1 MGSTNASS
9 HDNGNSGNTLQ
20 KLSRDP
26 YVATV
31 PASRWR
37 VGRKEQGMSQPG
49 QRTRGVPH
57 AQRDFA
63 GRARRWSAAVAIGA
77 VLAASLTSVGVT
89 PAHASPGDF
98 TIFDGR
104 RTAPILIDASYGGD
118 HGDRDYT
125 QVRRAVQDLRQDV
138 AMVTGAVDPGDVQ
151 SVFVDDESAKEA
163 RLAKADQSKLPAL
176 LTKAPGRK
184 TAIIVGQIGESRL
197 IDEIVGAGKFNEAA
211 GIEGR
216 WEAYAAK
223 TITNPI
229 PGVDKA
235 LVIAGSDARGT
246 IYGIYSISEEI
257 GVSPWYWYSDVPVR
271 QRDHIDVKGKTR
283 VDDGPDVKYRGF
295 FINDE
300 ERTIAWAKRKFPT
313 GDGTPDVNFY
323 RHVYELM
330 LRLRLNTL
338 WPAMHLASTAFNAVT
353 DTGTY
358 DTGTPVNAREAAAFG
373 VVASS
378 SHAELMLRNNEG
390 EWRQWYDRNKD
401 ALDIKGS
408 DAVAAFNYSINKPAI
423 LEYWRQRVVANA
435 DFENILALG
444 IRGVHDSDA
453 VFTPGNPYGFKDKV
467 EMEADVIREQRKM
480 IAEVYGSADAA
491 PQVFIPYKEMND
503 LYNAGLKDHIPDDV
517 TLMWAEDN
525 QGYLRQVPTR
535 TEAARS
541 GGNGV
546 YYHISYWGE
555 PKSYLWLNSTP
566 MSLMVQQLRRAWNSG
581 AGRYWILNVGDIKP
595 GEIKLDLFAKLA
607 WDVDGYDDTNIGSK
621 FLTEHLQRDFRLK
634 GTNAAVVTDAL
645 RRFDTLENTK
655 RAEFWGEVNS
665 SNANSGRIHDGQVF
679 PFSAT
684 SDGDELQRHINESN
698 ELVRILEGASAKLD
712 PRYRSAF
719 YQQVLHRVR
728 SYRNMAEHIGYYW
741 KNQLAA
747 AQGRYASA
755 GSYELLSKQARE
767 RIRTDEEYWNTISHG
782 KWDHAIGHSHPE
794 GFPNEGAVMLTNDR
808 YARVAAPTDAVG
820 AAAEGSKEP
829 GRGTLTFN
837 SAAPDDKRFFD
848 VFSRDDVANRQE
860 WVAEADAPWI
870 TLSQRSGTTA
880 TEQRVTVTVARNH
893 PATTGTIR
901 VFNAVDGAKVGQPVA
916 TFTVDAKRAA
926 VDLRRVAEPAH
937 LEANGYVTLEA
948 EHFSENVPGADGTRW
963 APLQGVGQRGA
974 SMGSFPEIAPRV
986 DSGFETTARLK
997 YRVYFTSTGKFTG
1010 TFYRIPTL
1018 NEGTEDDGTP
1028 RTARTAVGLDNQA
1041 PSLLRG
1047 NSVAGTST
1055 STWGFNIMR
1064 QIEPLNFTVDVTTP
1078 GWHDLVVY
1086 RSDAA
1091 ILFDR
1096 LIIETRAGAVG
1107 DGLVGPPESPNNIAA
1122 PQRATVAR
1130 LPGVMPELHR
1140 LPAIETSVG
1149 RTSTVEGVTDVA
1161 TAESD
1166 NKTAASVTITDGE
1179 LSITGHR
1186 VGRAEV
1192 SITTGG
1198 GETWV
1203 APVTV
1208 GRAEGAPVGPYLE
1221 QDGLVILDAADALE
1235 NSASAHATASNNE
1248 THGWALARNGLQVVP
1263 PADASAK
1270 AQWLATSAAQ
1280 AEALFRAGP
1289 TQKVNGSSAAGAPPR
1304 LEFTVDIQTGGT
1316 YYLFVNSS
1324 NPNPDADS
1332 YHVLVD
1338 GQWRYQSS
1346 KSGPET
1352 GFETWY
1358 GSTNVAEAALALE
1371 PGEHTITLAPR
1382 EAGLLLNQIALTTND
1397 TPRFTGFQTPSGRR
1411 ASAS

>member
-1 MGSTNASS
+1 M
-9 HDNGNSGNTLQ
+9 
-20 KLSRDP
+20 
-26 YVATV
+26 
-31 PASRWR
+31 
-37 VGRKEQGMSQPG
+37 
-49 QRTRGVPH
+49 
-57 AQRDFA
+57 
-63 GRARRWSAAVAIGA
+63 
-77 VLAASLTSVGVT
+77 T

-104 RTAPILIDASYGGD
+104 TTAPILIDPSYGGD

-138 AMVTGAVDPGDVQ
+138 AMVTGAIDPGDVQ
-151 SVFVDDESAKEA
+151 SVFVDDESAKET
-163 RLAKADQSKLPAL
+163 RLAEADQRKLPAL
-176 LTKAPGRK
+176 LTKAVRQR
-184 TAIIVGQIGESRL
+184 TAIIVGQIGQSRL
-197 IDEIVGAGKFNEAA
+197 IDEIVGAGKFDEAA

-223 TITNPI
+223 TIADPV
-229 PGVDKA
+229 PGVDTA

-257 GVSPWYWYSDVPVR
+257 GVSPWYWYSDVPVK
-271 QRDHIDVKGKTR
+271 QRDDIDVKGKTR
-283 VDDGPDVKYRGF
+283 VDDGPDVRYRGF

-313 GDGTPDVNFY
+313 GNGTPDVNFY

-338 WPAMHLASTAFNAVT
+338 WPAMHLSSTAFNAVT
-353 DTGTY
+353 DTGRY
-358 DTGTPVNAREAAAFG
+358 DEGTPINAREAAAFG

-480 IAEVYGSADAA
+480 IAEVYGSADAV
-491 PQVFIPYKEMND
+491 PQVLIPYKEMND

-566 MSLMVQQLRRAWNSG
+566 MSLMVQQLHRAWNSG

-607 WDVDGYDDTNIGSK
+607 WDVEGYDDTNIGSK
-621 FLTEHLQRDFRLK
+621 FLTEHMQRDFRLK
-634 GTNAAVVTDAL
+634 GSNAAVVADAL
-645 RRFDTLENTK
+645 ERFDALENTK
-655 RAEFWGEVNS
+655 RAEFWGEINT
-665 SNANSGRIHDGQVF
+665 SNATSGRIHTGQVF

-684 SDGDELQRHINESN
+684 SDGDELQRYINESN
-698 ELVRILEGASAKLD
+698 DLVRILEGVYAKLD
-712 PRYRSAF
+712 SRSRSAF

-728 SYRNMAEHIGYYW
+728 SYRNMAEQIGYYW

-755 GSYELLSKQARE
+755 GSYELLSKRARE
-767 RIRTDEEYWNTISHG
+767 RILTDEDYWNTISDG

-794 GFPNEGAVMLTNDR
+794 GFPNEGTVMLTNDR
-808 YARVAAPTDAVG
+808 YARVAAPADAVG
-820 AAAEGSKEP
+820 AAAEDSKEP
-829 GRGTLTFN
+829 GHGTLTFN

-848 VFSRDDVANRQE
+848 VFSRNDVTNPQE

-880 TEQRVTVTVARNH
+880 TEQRVTVTVAKNH

-901 VFNAVDGAKVGQPVA
+901 VFNAVNGAKAGDPVA
-916 TFTVDAKRAA
+916 TFTVDAERAA

-937 LEANGYVTLEA
+937 LEANGYVALEA
-948 EHFSENVPGADGTRW
+948 EHFSENVPGADGSRW

-997 YRVYFTSTGKFTG
+997 YRVYFTSTGRFTG

-1028 RTARTAVGLDNQA
+1028 RTARTAVGLDDQV

-1078 GWHDLVVY
+1078 GWHELTVY

-1096 LIIETRAGAVG
+1096 IIVETRDGAVG

-1122 PQRATVAR
+1122 PQRATVAP
-1130 LPGVMPELHR
+1130 LPGVMPELRR
-1140 LPAIETSVG
+1140 LPAIETTVG
-1149 RTSTVEGVTDVA
+1149 RTSTVEGVADVMA
-1161 TAESD
+1161 AESD
-1166 NKTAASVTITDGE
+1166 NTTAVSVTVAGGE

-1186 VGRAEV
+1186 VGKGEL

-1208 GRAEGAPVGPYLE
+1208 TRGEGAPGGPYLE
-1221 QDGLVILDAADALE
+1221 QDGLVVLDAADALE
-1235 NSASAHATASNNE
+1235 NSASAHATASNNG

-1270 AQWLATSAAQ
+1270 ANWLATSTAQ
-1280 AEALFRAGP
+1280 AEALFSAGP
-1289 TQKVNGSSAAGAPPR
+1289 TEKVNGSSAAGAPPQ
-1304 LEFTVDIQTGGT
+1304 LDFTVDIRTAGT

-1358 GSTNVAEAALALE
+1358 GTTSVAAAALALE

-1382 EAGLLLNQIALTTND
+1382 EAGLVLNQIALTTDD
-1397 TPRFTGFQTPSGRR
+1397 TPGFTGFQAPSDRK

>member
-1 MGSTNASS
+1 MT
-9 HDNGNSGNTLQ
+9 
-20 KLSRDP
+20 
-26 YVATV
+26 
-31 PASRWR
+31 
-37 VGRKEQGMSQPG
+37 
-49 QRTRGVPH
+49 
-57 AQRDFA
+57 
-63 GRARRWSAAVAIGA
+63 IGA

-89 PAHASPGDF
+89 PAQAASTDF
-98 TIFDGR
+98 TVFNGHT
-104 RTAPILIDASYGGD
+104 TAPILIDPSYDGD
-118 HGDRDYT
+118 QADRDYK

-138 AMVTGAVDPGDVQ
+138 AMVTGAIDPGEVQ
-151 SVFVDDESAKEA
+151 SLFADDEPAKQA
-163 RLAKADQSKLPAL
+163 RLAKADRNKLPAL
-176 LTKAPGRK
+176 LTDAAGRK
-184 TAIIVGQIGESRL
+184 TAIIIGQIGRSRL
-197 IDEIVGAGKFNEAA
+197 IDGIVGAGKFAEAA
-211 GIEGR
+211 GIKGR
-216 WEAYAAK
+216 WEAYATK
-223 TITNPI
+223 TIKNPV
-229 PGVDKA
+229 PGVDNA

-271 QRDHIDVKGKTR
+271 QRDDIEVKGKAR
-283 VDDGPDVKYRGF
+283 VDDGPDVKYRGIF
-295 FINDE
+295 VNDE
-300 ERTIAWAKRKFPT
+300 ERTVAWAKKKFPT
-313 GDGTPDVNFY
+313 ANGTPDVNYY

-338 WPAMHLASTAFNAVT
+338 WPAMHLASRAFNAVT

-358 DTGTPVNAREAAAFG
+358 DQGTPINAREAAAYG

-390 EWRQWYDRNKD
+390 EWRQWYARNKD
-401 ALDIKGS
+401 ALDIKGA
-408 DAVAAFNYSINKPAI
+408 DAVAAFDYSINKPAI

-435 DFENILALG
+435 AFENILALG
-444 IRGVHDSDA
+444 IRGVHDSDP
-453 VFTPGNPYGFKDKV
+453 VFTPGNPYGFKDKI
-467 EMEADVIREQRKM
+467 EMLADVIREQRKL
-480 IAEVYGSADAA
+480 IAGIYGSADAV

-503 LYNAGLKDHIPDDV
+503 LYNAGLKDHIPADV

-607 WDVDGYDDTNIGSK
+607 WDVQGYDDTK
-621 FLTEHLQRDFRLK
+621 FLTEHAQRDFRLR
-634 GTNAAVVTDAL
+634 GDNAAAVADAL
-645 RRFDTLENTK
+645 KRFDALENTK
-655 RAEFWGEVNS
+655 RAEFWGEINS
-665 SNANSGRIHDGQVF
+665 SNANSGRIHNGQVF

-684 SDGDELQRHINESN
+684 SNGDELQRYINESN
-698 ELVRILEGASAKLD
+698 KLVTVLEGVSAKLE

-728 SYRNMAEHIGYYW
+728 SYRNMAEQIGYYW

-767 RIRTDEEYWNTISHG
+767 RIFADEDYWNTISDG

-808 YARVAAPTDAVG
+808 YARVAAPADAVG

-837 SAAPDDKRFFD
+837 SAGPDDKRFFD
-848 VFSRDDVANRQE
+848 VFSRDDVAKPQQ
-860 WVAEADAPWI
+860 WVGEADAPWI

-880 TEQRVTVTVARNH
+880 TEQRVTVTVAKNH

-901 VFNAVDGAKVGQPVA
+901 VFNAVDGAKVGDPVA
-916 TFTVDAKRAA
+916 TFTVDAERAA

-937 LEANGYVTLEA
+937 LEANGYVALEA
-948 EHFSENVPGADGTRW
+948 EHFSENVPGADGSRW
-963 APLQGVGQRGA
+963 APLEGVGQRGA
-974 SMGSFPEIAPRV
+974 SMGGFPEIAPRV
-986 DSGFETTARLK
+986 DSGFETTARLR
-997 YRVYFTSTGKFTG
+997 YRVHFTSTGSFTG

-1028 RTARTAVGLDNQA
+1028 RTARTAIGLDAQA

-1055 STWGFNIMR
+1055 STWGFNIMHG
-1064 QIEPLNFTVDVTTP
+1064 IEPLSFTVDVTTP

-1096 LIIETRAGAVG
+1096 IIIETRAGAAG

-1122 PQRATVAR
+1122 PQRATVAPR
-1130 LPGVMPELHR
+1130 PDTMPELRR
-1140 LPAIETSVG
+1140 LPAIQTSAG
-1149 RTSTVEGVTDVA
+1149 ETSTVEGVRKVVA
-1161 TAESD
+1161 ANSD
-1166 NKTAASVTITDGE
+1166 NETAVSVEVQDGQARV
-1179 LSITGHR
+1179 TGHR
-1186 VGRAEV
+1186 AGTAEV
-1192 SITTGG
+1192 SITAGG
-1198 GETWV
+1198 GEAWV
-1203 APVTV
+1203 VPVTV
-1208 GRAEGAPVGPYLE
+1208 GRGEGAPVGPYLE
-1221 QDGLVILDAADALE
+1221 QGGRVVADAADALE
-1235 NSASAHATASNNE
+1235 NSASAHATDSNNG
-1248 THGWALARNGLQVVP
+1248 THRWALARNGLQVVP
-1263 PADASAK
+1263 PADAGAK

-1280 AEALFRAGP
+1280 AEALFKAGP
-1289 TQKVNGSSAAGAPPR
+1289 TQKVNGSSAAGTPPR
-1304 LEFTVDIQTGGT
+1304 LDFTVDLRTGGT
-1316 YYLFVNSS
+1316 YYLFVNTS
-1324 NPNPDADS
+1324 NPNADADS

-1338 GQWRYQSS
+1338 GQWRYQSN

-1358 GSTNVAEAALALE
+1358 GSTSVAAAALTLA
-1371 PGEHTITLAPR
+1371 PGEHTISLAPR
-1382 EAGLLLNQIALTTND
+1382 EAGLVLNQIVLTTNN
-1397 TPRFTGFQTPSGRR
+1397 TPGLTGFQPPSGRGT
-1411 ASAS
+1411 SAS

>member
-1 MGSTNASS
+1 MQ
-9 HDNGNSGNTLQ
+9 H
-20 KLSRDP
+20 
-26 YVATV
+26 
-31 PASRWR
+31 
-37 VGRKEQGMSQPG
+37 E
-49 QRTRGVPH
+49 QRTIGSRV
-57 AQRDFA
+57 
-63 GRARRWSAAVAIGA
+63 RRWSAVVTTGAMLAV
-77 VLAASLTSVGVT
+77 SLTSVGVT
-89 PAHASPGDF
+89 PAQAASTDF

-104 RTAPILIDASYGGD
+104 TTAPILIDPSYGGD
-118 HGDRDYT
+118 HADRDYG

-138 AMVTGAVDPGDVQ
+138 AMVTGAIDPGEVQ
-151 SVFVDDESAKEA
+151 SLFVDDEPAKEA
-163 RLAKADQSKLPAL
+163 RLAKADRRKTPAL
-176 LTKAPGRK
+176 LTEAAGQK
-184 TAIIVGQIGESRL
+184 TAIIVGQLGQSRL
-197 IDEIVGAGKFNEAA
+197 IDEIVEAGKFDEAA

-223 TITNPI
+223 TVKNPV
-229 PGVDKA
+229 PGVGKA

-246 IYGIYSISEEI
+246 IYGIYSVSEEI
-257 GVSPWYWYSDVPVR
+257 GVSPWYWYADVPVR
-271 QRDHIDVKGKTR
+271 QRDDIKVKGKAR
-283 VDDGPDVKYRGF
+283 VDDGPDVKYRGIF
-295 FINDE
+295 VNDE
-300 ERTIAWAKRKFPT
+300 ERTVAWAKKKFPT
-313 GDGTPDVNFY
+313 GKGTPEVNYY
-323 RHVYELM
+323 RHVFELM

-358 DTGTPVNAREAAAFG
+358 DNGTPVNAREAAAFG
-373 VVASS
+373 IVASS

-401 ALDIKGS
+401 AWDIKGP
-408 DAVAAFNYSINKPAI
+408 DAVAAFDYSINKPAI

-435 DFENILALG
+435 GFENILALG
-444 IRGVHDSDA
+444 IRGVHDSDP
-453 VFTPGNPYGFKDKV
+453 VFTPGNPYGFKDKI
-467 EMEADVIREQRKM
+467 EMLADVIREQRRL
-480 IAEVYGSADAA
+480 IAEIYGRADAV

-503 LYNAGLKDHIPDDV
+503 LYNAGLKDHIPGDV

-525 QGYLRQVPTR
+525 HGYLRQVPTR

-566 MSLMVQQLRRAWNSG
+566 MSLMVQQLHRAWNSG

-607 WDVDGYDDTNIGSK
+607 WHVEGYDDTNIGKK
-621 FLTEHLQRDFRLK
+621 FLTEHVQRDFRLR
-634 GTNAAVVTDAL
+634 GGDAAAVVDAL
-645 RRFDTLENTK
+645 ERFDVLENTK
-655 RAEFWGEVNS
+655 RAESWGEVNS
-665 SNANSGRIHDGQVF
+665 SNANSGRIHNGQVF

-684 SDGDELQRHINESN
+684 SDGDELQRYINESN
-698 ELVRILEGASAKLD
+698 ELVAVLERVSAKLD
-712 PRYRSAF
+712 PRYRSTF

-728 SYRNMAEHIGYYW
+728 SYRNMAEQIGYYW

-755 GSYELLSKQARE
+755 GSYELLSKQARQ
-767 RIRTDEEYWNTISHG
+767 RVFTDEDHWNTISDG
-782 KWDHAIGHSHPE
+782 KWDDAIGHSHPE

-808 YARVAAPTDAVG
+808 YARVATPADAVG

-848 VFSRDDVANRQE
+848 VFSRDDVADPQE

-870 TLSQRSGTTA
+870 ILSRRSGKTA
-880 TEQRVTVTVARNH
+880 TEQRVTVTVAKKN

-901 VFNAVDGAKVGQPVA
+901 VFNAVDGVKAGDPVA
-916 TFTVDAKRAA
+916 TFTVKAERAA
-926 VDLRRVAEPAH
+926 VDLRRAAEPAH
-937 LEANGYVTLEA
+937 LEAGGHVTIEA
-948 EHFSENVPGADGTRW
+948 EHFSENVPGADGSRW

-986 DSGFETTARLK
+986 DSGFETTARLR
-997 YRVYFTSTGKFTG
+997 YRVHFTSTGKFTG

-1018 NEGTEDDGTP
+1018 NEGTDDDGTP
-1028 RTARTAVGLDNQA
+1028 RTARTAIGLDKQA

-1055 STWGFNIMR
+1055 SPWGFNIMHA
-1064 QIEPLNFTVDVTTP
+1064 IEPLRFTVDVTTP

-1096 LIIETRAGAVG
+1096 IIIETRAGAAG

-1122 PQRATVAR
+1122 PQKATVAP
-1130 LPGVMPELHR
+1130 LPPAMPELHR
-1140 LPAIETSVG
+1140 LPAIQTSVG
-1149 RTSTVEGVTDVA
+1149 ETSTVDGVRDVEA
-1161 TAESD
+1161 AGSD
-1166 NKTAASVTITDGE
+1166 NTTAASVAVEDGR
-1179 LSITGHR
+1179 IRVTGHR
-1186 VGRAEV
+1186 VGTAEL
-1192 SITTGG
+1192 SITAGG
-1198 GETWV
+1198 GQAWV

-1208 GRAEGAPVGPYLE
+1208 GRAEGSPTGPYE
-1221 QDGLVILDAADALE
+1221 ERDGLAVIDAADALE
-1235 NSASAHATASNNE
+1235 KSAAAHATDSNNG
-1248 THGWALARNGLQVVP
+1248 THTWALARNGLQVVP
-1263 PADASAK
+1263 PADAGAK
-1270 AQWLATSAAQ
+1270 ANWLATTAAQ
-1280 AEALFRAGP
+1280 AEALFEAGP
-1289 TQKVNGSSAAGAPPR
+1289 AEKVNGSSAAGAPPR
-1304 LEFTVDIQTGGT
+1304 LDFTVDIRTGGT
-1316 YYLFVNSS
+1316 YYLFANTS

-1338 GQWRYQSS
+1338 GQWRYHSS

-1358 GSTNVAEAALALE
+1358 GSTSVAAAALALE
-1371 PGEHTITLAPR
+1371 PGEHTISLAPR
-1382 EAGLLLNQIALTTND
+1382 EAGLVLNQIVLTTDD
-1397 TPRFTGFQTPSGRR
+1397 TPGLTGFQDPSSRG
-1411 ASAS
+1411 ASASSQAKVG

>member
-1 MGSTNASS
+1 MQ
-9 HDNGNSGNTLQ
+9 HDE
-20 KLSRDP
+20 RDI
-26 YVATV
+26 
-31 PASRWR
+31 S
-37 VGRKEQGMSQPG
+37 
-49 QRTRGVPH
+49 
-57 AQRDFA
+57 
-63 GRARRWSAAVAIGA
+63 GRARRWYAAVTAGA
-77 VLAASLTSVGVT
+77 LLAASLTWVGVA
-89 PAHASPGDF
+89 PAQAASTDF
-98 TIFDGR
+98 TIFNGR
-104 RTAPILIDASYGGD
+104 TTAPILIDPSYGGD
-118 HGDRDYT
+118 HADRDYK

-138 AMVTGAVDPGDVQ
+138 AMVTGAIDPGEVQ
-151 SVFVDDESAKEA
+151 SMFADDEPAKEA
-163 RLAKADQSKLPAL
+163 RLAKADRGKLPAL
-176 LTKAPGRK
+176 LTGAAGQK
-184 TAIIVGQIGESRL
+184 TAIIVGQIGQSRL
-197 IDEIVGAGKFNEAA
+197 IDGIVGAGKFDEAA
-211 GIEGR
+211 GIKGR

-223 TITNPI
+223 TIKNPV
-229 PGVDKA
+229 PGVDNA

-257 GVSPWYWYSDVPVR
+257 GVSPWYWYSDVPVKR
-271 QRDHIDVKGKTR
+271 RDDIKVSGKAR
-283 VDDGPDVKYRGF
+283 VDDGPDVKYRGIF
-295 FINDE
+295 VNDE
-300 ERTIAWAKRKFPT
+300 ERTVAWAKKKFPIAN
-313 GDGTPDVNFY
+313 GTPDVNYY

-330 LRLRLNTL
+330 LRLGLNTL

-358 DTGTPVNAREAAAFG
+358 DQGTPINAREAAAYG

-390 EWRQWYDRNKD
+390 EWRQWYARNKD
-401 ALDIKGS
+401 ALDIKGP
-408 DAVAAFNYSINKPAI
+408 DAVAAFDYSINKPAI

-435 DFENILALG
+435 AFENILALG
-444 IRGVHDSDA
+444 IRGVHDSDP
-453 VFTPGNPYGFKDKV
+453 VFTPGNPYGFKDKI
-467 EMEADVIREQRKM
+467 EMLADVIREQRKL
-480 IAEVYGSADAA
+480 IAAVYGSVDAV

-503 LYNAGLKDHIPDDV
+503 LYNAGLKDHIPGDV

-566 MSLMVQQLRRAWNSG
+566 MSLMVQQLRRAWSSG

-607 WDVDGYDDTNIGSK
+607 WDVKGYDDTNVGSR
-621 FLTEHLQRDFRLK
+621 FLTEHVQRDFRLK
-634 GTNAAVVTDAL
+634 GANAAVVADAL
-645 RRFDTLENTK
+645 ERFDALENTK
-655 RAEFWGEVNS
+655 RAEFWGEINS
-665 SNANSGRIHDGQVF
+665 SNANSGRIHNGQVF

-684 SDGDELQRHINESN
+684 SDGDELQRYINESGK
-698 ELVRILEGASAKLD
+698 LVAILEDVSAKLD

-719 YQQVLHRVR
+719 HQQVLHRIR
-728 SYRNMAEHIGYYW
+728 SYRNMAEQIGYYW

-767 RIRTDEEYWNTISHG
+767 RILTDEDHWNTISGG

-808 YARVAAPTDAVG
+808 YARVATPADAVG

-829 GRGTLTFN
+829 GRGTLRFN

-848 VFSRDDVANRQE
+848 VFSRGDVADPQE

-870 TLSQRSGTTA
+870 ALSRRSGTTA

-893 PATTGTIR
+893 PAATGTIK
-901 VFNAVDGAKVGQPVA
+901 VFNAVDGAKTGDPVA
-916 TFTVDAKRAA
+916 TFTVDAERAA

-937 LEANGYVTLEA
+937 LEANGYVAIEA
-948 EHFSENVPGADGTRW
+948 EHFSENVRGADGSRW
-963 APLQGVGQRGA
+963 SPLEGVGQRGA

-986 DSGFETTARLK
+986 DSGFETTARLR
-997 YRVYFTSTGKFTG
+997 YRVYFTSTGRFTG

-1018 NEGTEDDGTP
+1018 NEGTEDGGTP
-1028 RTARTAVGLDNQA
+1028 RTARTAIGLDDQA

-1055 STWGFNIMR
+1055 SPWGFNVMHG
-1064 QIEPLNFTVDVTTP
+1064 IEPLNFTVEVTTP

-1096 LIIETRAGAVG
+1096 IIIETRAGSVG

-1122 PQRATVAR
+1122 PQRATVAPR
-1130 LPGVMPELHR
+1130 PDTMPELRR
-1140 LPAIETSVG
+1140 LPAIRTSAG
-1149 RTSTVEGVTDVA
+1149 ETSTVEGVRDVVSA
-1161 TAESD
+1161 ASD
-1166 NKTAASVTITDGE
+1166 NETAVSVAVQNGQVRV
-1179 LSITGHR
+1179 TGHR
-1186 VGRAEV
+1186 VGTAEV
-1192 SITTGG
+1192 SVTAGR
-1198 GETWV
+1198 GEAWV
-1203 APVTV
+1203 VPVTV
-1208 GRAEGAPVGPYLE
+1208 GRAAGAPVGAYLE
-1221 QDGLVILDAADALE
+1221 RDGSVVFDAADALE
-1235 NSASAHATASNNE
+1235 KSASANAVDSNNG
-1248 THGWALARNGLQVVP
+1248 THGWALARNGLQAVP
-1263 PADASAK
+1263 PADAGAK

-1280 AEALFRAGP
+1280 AEALFGAGP

-1304 LEFTVDIQTGGT
+1304 LDFTVDIRTGGT
-1316 YYLFVNSS
+1316 YYLFVNTS
-1324 NPNPDADS
+1324 NPNADADS

-1338 GQWRYQSS
+1338 GRWRYQSN

-1358 GSTNVAEAALALE
+1358 GSTSVAAAALALG
-1371 PGEHTITLAPR
+1371 PGEHTISLAPR
-1382 EAGLLLNQIALTTND
+1382 EAGLVLNQIVLTTDD
-1397 TPRFTGFQTPSGRR
+1397 TPGLTGFQTPSDRR

>member
-1 MGSTNASS
+1 
-9 HDNGNSGNTLQ
+9 
-20 KLSRDP
+20 
-26 YVATV
+26 
-31 PASRWR
+31 
-37 VGRKEQGMSQPG
+37 MSQPG
-49 QRTRGVPH
+49 QRLQH
-57 AQRDFA
+57 IA
-63 GRARRWSAAVAIGA
+63 GRVRRWSVAVTIGA
-77 VLAASLTSVGVT
+77 MLTASLTSVGVT
-89 PAHASPGDF
+89 PAQASSADF
-98 TIFDGR
+98 TLFNGR
-104 RTAPILIDASYGGD
+104 TTAPILIDASYGGD
-118 HGDRDYT
+118 HAERDYA

-138 AMVTGAVDPGDVQ
+138 AMVTGAIDPGQVQ
-151 SVFVDDESAKEA
+151 SLFADDEPAKQA
-163 RLAKADQSKLPAL
+163 RLAKADQRKLPAL
-176 LTKAPGRK
+176 LTKAAGQK
-184 TAIIVGQIGESRL
+184 TAIIVGQIGQSRL
-197 IDEIVGAGKFNEAA
+197 IDEIVAAGKFDEAA
-211 GIEGR
+211 GIKGK
-216 WEAYAAK
+216 WEAYATK
-223 TITNPI
+223 TIKNPV
-229 PGVDKA
+229 PGVGDA

-257 GVSPWYWYSDVPVR
+257 GVSPWYWYSDMPVKR
-271 QRDHIDVKGKTR
+271 RDDIEVEGRTR
-283 VDDGPDVKYRGF
+283 VEDGPDVKYRGI

-300 ERTIAWAKRKFPT
+300 ERTIAWAKKKFPT
-313 GDGTPDVNFY
+313 GNGTPDVNYY

-330 LRLRLNTL
+330 LRLGLNTL
-338 WPAMHLASTAFNAVT
+338 WPAMHLASRAFNAVT

-358 DTGTPVNAREAAAFG
+358 DNGTPINAREAAAFG

-401 ALDIKGS
+401 ALDIKGA

-435 DFENILALG
+435 GFENILALG
-444 IRGVHDSDA
+444 IRGVHDSDP
-453 VFTPGNPYGFKDKV
+453 VFTPGNPYGFKDKI
-467 EMEADVIREQRKM
+467 EMLADVIREQREL
-480 IAEVYGSADAA
+480 IAAVYGSADAV

-503 LYNAGLKDHIPDDV
+503 LYNAGLKNYIPGDV

-607 WDVDGYDDTNIGSK
+607 WDVKGYDDTNIGSR
-621 FLTEHLQRDFRLK
+621 FLTEHLRGDFRLR
-634 GTNAAVVTDAL
+634 GDSAAVVADAL
-645 RRFDTLENTK
+645 ERFDALENTK
-655 RAEFWGEVNS
+655 RAEFWGEINS
-665 SNANSGRIHDGQVF
+665 SNAGSGRIHDGQVF

-684 SDGDELQRHINESN
+684 SDGDELQRYINESN
-698 ELVRILEGASAKLD
+698 ELVAILQGVSAKLD

-728 SYRNMAEHIGYYW
+728 SYRNMAEQIGYYW

-767 RIRTDEEYWNTISHG
+767 RIRTDEDYWNTISDG

-794 GFPNEGAVMLTNDR
+794 GFPNEGTVMLTNDR
-808 YARVAAPTDAVG
+808 YARVATPADAVG

-829 GRGTLTFN
+829 GRGTLRFN

-848 VFSRDDVANRQE
+848 VFSRDDVAKAQE
-860 WVAEADAPWI
+860 WVAEADARWI

-880 TEQRVTVTVARNH
+880 TEQRVTVTAARNH
-893 PATTGTIR
+893 PAATGTIR
-901 VFNAVDGAKVGQPVA
+901 VFNAVHGAKTGDPVA
-916 TFTVDAKRAA
+916 TFTVEAERAA
-926 VDLRRVAEPAH
+926 VDLRRAGPAH
-937 LEANGYVTLEA
+937 LEANGYVALEA
-948 EHFSENVPGADGTRW
+948 EHFSENVPGADGSRW
-963 APLQGVGQRGA
+963 APLEGVGQRGA
-974 SMGSFPEIAPRV
+974 SMGGFPEIAPRV
-986 DSGFETTARLK
+986 DSGFETTARLR

-1010 TFYRIPTL
+1010 TFYRVPTL

-1028 RTARTAVGLDNQA
+1028 RTARTAIGLDEQV
-1041 PSLLRG
+1041 PGLLRG

-1055 STWGFNIMR
+1055 SAWGFNIMHG
-1064 QIEPLNFTVDVTTP
+1064 IEPLNFTIDVTTP

-1096 LIIETRAGAVG
+1096 IIIETRAGAVG

-1122 PQRATVAR
+1122 PQRATVA
-1130 LPGVMPELHR
+1130 PHPDTMPELRR
-1140 LPAIETSVG
+1140 LPAIQTSVG
-1149 RTSTVEGVTDVA
+1149 RTSTVEGVRGVVA
-1161 TAESD
+1161 AESD
-1166 NKTAASVTITDGE
+1166 NESAASVAVADG
-1179 LSITGHR
+1179 LVRVTGHR
-1186 VGRAEV
+1186 VGKAEL
-1192 SITTGG
+1192 SITAGG
-1198 GETWV
+1198 GEAWV

-1208 GRAEGAPVGPYLE
+1208 GRAAGAPVGAYLE
-1221 QDGLVILDAADALE
+1221 RDGSVVFDAADALE
-1235 NSASAHATASNNE
+1235 KSAAANATDSNNG

-1263 PADASAK
+1263 PADAGAK

-1280 AEALFRAGP
+1280 AEALFKAGP
-1289 TQKVNGSSAAGAPPR
+1289 AQKVNGSSAAGAPPR
-1304 LEFTVDIQTGGT
+1304 LDFTVDIQTGGT
-1316 YYLFVNSS
+1316 YYLFVNTS
-1324 NPNPDADS
+1324 NPNADADS
-1332 YHVLVD
+1332 YHVIVD
-1338 GQWRYQSS
+1338 GQWRYQSN

-1358 GSTNVAEAALALE
+1358 GSTSVAAAALALA
-1371 PGEHTITLAPR
+1371 PGEHTISLAPR
-1382 EAGLLLNQIALTTND
+1382 EAGLVLNQIVLTTKD
-1397 TPRFTGFQTPSGRR
+1397 TPGLTGFQTPSGR
-1411 ASAS
+1411 SAS

>member
-1 MGSTNASS
+1 MT
-9 HDNGNSGNTLQ
+9 
-20 KLSRDP
+20 
-26 YVATV
+26 
-31 PASRWR
+31 
-37 VGRKEQGMSQPG
+37 
-49 QRTRGVPH
+49 
-57 AQRDFA
+57 A
-63 GRARRWSAAVAIGA
+63 GA
-77 VLAASLTSVGVT
+77 LLTASLTSVGVT
-89 PAHASPGDF
+89 PAQAASSDF
-98 TIFDGR
+98 TIFNGR
-104 RTAPILIDASYGGD
+104 TTAPILIDPSYGGD
-118 HGDRDYT
+118 HTDRDYM

-138 AMVTGAVDPGDVQ
+138 AMVTGAIDPGEVQ
-151 SVFVDDESAKEA
+151 SLFVDDEPAKEA
-163 RLAKADQSKLPAL
+163 RLAEADQSRLPAL
-176 LTKAPGRK
+176 LTEAAGQK
-184 TAIIVGQIGESRL
+184 TAIIVGQLGQSRL
-197 IDEIVGAGKFNEAA
+197 IDEIVGAGKFDEAA
-211 GIEGR
+211 GIQGK
-216 WEAYAAK
+216 WEAYATK
-223 TITNPI
+223 TVKNPV

-235 LVIAGSDARGT
+235 LVVAGSDARGT

-257 GVSPWYWYSDVPVR
+257 GVSPWYWYADVPVK
-271 QRDHIDVKGKTR
+271 QRDDIKVEGRTR
-283 VDDGPDVKYRGF
+283 VDDGPDVKYRGIF
-295 FINDE
+295 VNDE
-300 ERTIAWAKRKFPT
+300 ERTIAWAKKKFPT
-313 GDGTPDVNFY
+313 GDGTPDVHYY
-323 RHVYELM
+323 RHVFELM

-358 DTGTPVNAREAAAFG
+358 DNGTPVNAREAAAFG

-390 EWRQWYDRNKD
+390 EWRQWYARNKD
-401 ALDIKGS
+401 ALDIKGP
-408 DAVAAFNYSINKPAI
+408 DAVSAFDYSINKPAI

-435 DFENILALG
+435 GFENILALG
-444 IRGVHDSDA
+444 IRGVHDSDP
-453 VFTPGNPYGFKDKV
+453 VFTPGNPYGFKDKI
-467 EMEADVIREQRKM
+467 EMVADVIREQREL
-480 IAEVYGSADAA
+480 IAQVYGGVDAV

-503 LYNAGLKDHIPDDV
+503 LYNAGLKDHIPGDV

-525 QGYLRQVPTR
+525 HGYLRQVPTR
-535 TEAARS
+535 AEAARS

-566 MSLMVQQLRRAWNSG
+566 MSLMVQQLHRAWNSG

-607 WDVDGYDDTNIGSK
+607 WDVKGYDDTNIGTK
-621 FLTEHLQRDFRLK
+621 FLTEHVHRDFRLR
-634 GTNAAVVTDAL
+634 GDNAAVVADAL
-645 RRFDTLENTK
+645 ERFDVLESTK
-655 RAEFWGEVNS
+655 RAESWGEINS
-665 SNANSGRIHDGQVF
+665 SNANSGRIHNGQVF

-698 ELVRILEGASAKLD
+698 ELVAILEGVSRRLD

-728 SYRNMAEHIGYYW
+728 SYRNMAEQIGYYW
-741 KNQLAA
+741 KNRLAA

-767 RIRTDEEYWNTISHG
+767 RIFTDEDYWNTISGG

-808 YARVAAPTDAVG
+808 YARVATPTDGVG

-848 VFSRDDVANRQE
+848 VFSRDDVAGPQE
-860 WVAEADAPWI
+860 WVAEADARWI
-870 TLSQRSGTTA
+870 TLSRRSGTTA

-901 VFNAVDGAKVGQPVA
+901 VFNAAHGAKVGDPVA
-916 TFTVDAKRAA
+916 TFTVDAERAA

-937 LEANGYVTLEA
+937 LEANGYVALEA
-948 EHFSENVPGADGTRW
+948 EHFSENVPGADGSRW
-963 APLQGVGQRGA
+963 APLAGVGQRGA

-986 DSGFETTARLK
+986 DSGFETTARLR
-997 YRVYFTSTGKFTG
+997 YRVYFTSTGRFTG

-1028 RTARTAVGLDNQA
+1028 RTARTAIGLDEQA

-1055 STWGFNIMR
+1055 SPWGFNIM
-1064 QIEPLNFTVDVTTP
+1064 QGIEPLKFTIDVTTP
-1078 GWHDLVVY
+1078 GYHDLVVY

-1096 LIIETRAGAVG
+1096 IIIETRAGAAG

-1122 PQRATVAR
+1122 PQKATVAPR
-1130 LPGVMPELHR
+1130 PDTMPELHR
-1140 LPAIETSVG
+1140 LPAIQTSVG
-1149 RTSTVEGVTDVA
+1149 ETSTVEGVRDVKA
-1161 TAESD
+1161 AESD
-1166 NKTAASVTITDGE
+1166 NKTAVSVAVKDGR
-1179 LSITGHR
+1179 LRVTGHR
-1186 VGRAEV
+1186 VGMAEL
-1192 SITTGG
+1192 SITAGG
-1198 GETWV
+1198 GEAWV
-1203 APVTV
+1203 APVAV
-1208 GRAEGAPVGPYLE
+1208 GRAEGAPTGPYLE
-1221 QDGLVILDAADALE
+1221 QDGLAVIDAADALE
-1235 NSASAHATASNNE
+1235 KSAAAHATGSNNG

-1263 PADASAK
+1263 PADAGAK
-1270 AQWLATSAAQ
+1270 AQWLATSPAQ
-1280 AEALFRAGP
+1280 AEALFKAGP

-1304 LEFTVDIQTGGT
+1304 LDFTVDIRTGGT
-1316 YYLFVNSS
+1316 YHLFANTS

-1338 GQWRYQSS
+1338 GQWRYHSS

-1358 GSTNVAEAALALE
+1358 GSTSVAAAALALA
-1371 PGEHTITLAPR
+1371 PGEHTISLAPR
-1382 EAGLLLNQIALTTND
+1382 EAGLVLNQIVLTTDD
-1397 TPRFTGFQTPSGRR
+1397 TPGLTGFQDPSSRR
-1411 ASAS
+1411 VSAS